1 MKKISLSLLCLVGSV
16 VLMAQTPKPVPVKKA
31 AAVATTPAKATVA
44 KKPIATIP
52 AKPVIVLKNANDS
65 LSYAIGVLDGSF
77 FKTQGLDKVNADL
90 LGEAFA
96 AVLKG
101 NTVLTPEQADQI
113 VRKGLKEVATKK
125 IQPVIDAC
133 NNFLAENAKRPGVKT
148 TPSGLQYEVIVEG
161 KGPKPADTSKVKVHY
176 EGFLI
181 NATRPFDSSRD
192 RGEPVVFPLNGV
204 IKGWTEGV
212 QLMPVGSRYKLY
224 VPYQLGYGEQGA
236 GESIPGGSTLIFDVE
251 LLEIV
256 N

>member
-31 AAVATTPAKATVA
+31 AAVDTTPAKATVA
-44 KKPIATIP
+44 KKAIATIP
-52 AKPVIVLKNANDS
+52 AKTVIVLKNANDS

-90 LGEAFA
+90 LGQAFA

>member
-1 MKKISLSLLCLVGSV
+1 MKKISLSLLCLIGTV
-16 VLMAQTPKPVPVKKA
+16 VLMAQTPKPVVAKKV
-31 AAVATTPAKATVA
+31 AAVAMTPV
-44 KKPIATIP
+44 
-52 AKPVIVLKNANDS
+52 KPVLVLKNANDS

-90 LGEAFA
+90 LGQAFA

-113 VRKGLKEVATKK
+113 VRKGLKEVASKK

-133 NNFLAENAKRPGVKT
+133 NTFLAENAKRPGVKKT
-148 TPSGLQYEVIVEG
+148 ASGLQYEVIVEG
-161 KGPKPADTSKVKVHY
+161 KGARPADTSKVKVHY

-192 RGEPVVFPLNGV
+192 RGEPAVFPLNGV

>member
-1 MKKISLSLLCLVGSV
+1 MKKISLSLLCLVGTV
-16 VLMAQTPKPVPVKKA
+16 VLMAQTPKPVVVKKA
-31 AAVATTPAKATVA
+31 AAVTTTPAKATDV
-44 KKPIATIP
+44 KKAIATTP

-90 LGEAFA
+90 LGQAFA

-101 NTVLTPEQADQI
+101 NTILTPEQADQI
-113 VRKGLKEVATKK
+113 VRKGLKECATRK
-125 IQPVIDAC
+125 IQPTIDAC
-133 NNFLAENAKRPGVKT
+133 NNFLAENAKRAGVKT
-148 TPSGLQYEVIVEG
+148 TASGLQYEVILEG

>member
-1 MKKISLSLLCLVGSV
+1 
-16 VLMAQTPKPVPVKKA
+16 MAQTPKPVPVKKA